1 MSQEGADVVG
11 LFMMIGAIAMMKEE
25 QEQAKAKQWA
35 EMLPLVKPES
45 APRTARMQREIF
57 HFALVFKAPLE
68 VFSRLL
74 VAWPDALS

>member
-45 APRTARMQREIF
+45 APRNR
-57 HFALVFKAPLE
+57 
-68 VFSRLL
+68 
-74 VAWPDALS
+74 